1 MSSHDFNPNIHKR
14 RPTDDEREQI
24 NLFFPEITRALLKV
38 YDCKA
43 VFYHQL
49 VGDRYAV
56 IRMGAAEDKRYVI
69 LILSGALLSPRLL
82 ADPNHPDLT
91 YVTST
96 RANAEYYCRRTL
108 QDALDRLNNP
118 PRLSYGEKVHR
129 LVWDM
134 LEDYYPGL
142 IREAGPSTSV
152 IRYSFVHPLVFEGSP
167 FRLLADQNPVL
178 TAQWAMGLIHG
189 EIPEGLSH
197 ETIGELLPWYLQRP
211 PMDVSLNDDNHL
223 VIQWSD

>member
-1 MSSHDFNPNIHKR
+1 MSSHDFNPSIYRR
-14 RPTDDEREQI
+14 RPTDTEREQI

-49 VGDRYAV
+49 IADRYAV

-69 LILSGALLSPRLL
+69 LSLNDNRNPYLL
-82 ADPNHPDLT
+82 ADPEDSSLT

-96 RANAEYYCRRTL
+96 RANAEYYCKRTL
-108 QDALDRLNNP
+108 QDALNRLSN
-118 PRLSYGEKVHR
+118 PRLSYGEKVR
-129 LVWDM
+129 RILWDM
-134 LEDYYPGL
+134 LEDRYPGL
-142 IREAGPSTSV
+142 IREAGPSTSA
-152 IRYSFVHPLVFEGSP
+152 IKFSFIHPLVFEGSP
-167 FRLLADQNPVL
+167 FRLLAGQNPVL
-178 TAQWAMGLIHG
+178 TAQWAMDLIHG

-211 PMDVSLNDDNHL
+211 PMDVSLNADNHL

>member
-1 MSSHDFNPNIHKR
+1 MSSHDFNPSIYKR
-14 RPTDDEREQI
+14 RPTDTEREQI

-49 VGDRYAV
+49 IADRYAV
-56 IRMGAAEDKRYVI
+56 IRMGAAGDKRYVI
-69 LILSGALLSPRLL
+69 LSLNDNRNPYLL
-82 ADPNHPDLT
+82 ADPEDSSLS

-96 RANAEYYCRRTL
+96 RANAEYHCKRTL
-108 QDALDRLNNP
+108 QDALNRLSN
-118 PRLSYGEKVHR
+118 PRLSYGEKVR
-129 LVWDM
+129 RILWDM
-134 LEDYYPGL
+134 LEDRYPGL

-152 IRYSFVHPLVFEGSP
+152 IKFSFIHPLVFEGSP

-178 TAQWAMGLIHG
+178 TAQWAMDLIHG

-211 PMDVSLNDDNHL
+211 PMDVSLNADNHL

>member
-1 MSSHDFNPNIHKR
+1 MSSHDFNPHIYKR
-14 RPTDDEREQI
+14 RPTDEERERI
-24 NLFFPEITRALLKV
+24 NRFFPDITRALLKV

-69 LILSGALLSPRLL
+69 LRLLANDSVSLL
-82 ADPNHPDLT
+82 ADPEDPSLS
-91 YVTST
+91 YVTNT
-96 RANAEYYCRRTL
+96 RANAEYYCKRTL

-118 PRLSYGEKVHR
+118 RLSYGDKVHR
-129 LVWDM
+129 ILWDM
-134 LEDYYPGL
+134 LEDRYPGL

-152 IRYSFVHPLVFEGSP
+152 IRYSFVHPLVLEVSP
-167 FRLLADQNPVL
+167 FRLLANQNPVL
-178 TAQWAMGLIHG
+178 TAMWATDLIHG
-189 EIPEGLSH
+189 ETPLSLSH
-197 ETIGELLPWYLQRP
+197 EILEELLPWYPQNP
-211 PMDVSLNDDNHL
+211 PLDVSMNEDNHL